1 MFKTSEEIRY
11 VAAAAVQ
18 EIERL
23 AIRPLRLME
32 VCGTHTVAI
41 FRHGLRQLLP
51 EAVELV
57 SGPGCPVCVTPTSY
71 MDLALAYAEQPE
83 ALIATFGDMLRV
95 PGSFSSLEEAK
106 SRGADI
112 HTVYSPLESLELA
125 ERFPEKRVVFLGV
138 GFETTAPLTA
148 ACVREAARRQL
159 SNWLLLPAHKI
170 VPPALTSLLQDPESR
185 VDGLLLPGHVA
196 VVTGTAV
203 FENLPVPA
211 VVAGFEALDILEAIV
226 RLVRQAAQG
235 EARLENAYRRV
246 VRPEGNVV
254 AQSMVAE
261 VYEPA
266 DSSWRGLG
274 VLAQSGL
281 RVRQEFSRWDAAQA
295 WPLPL
300 PESREAPGCC
310 CGEVLKGRLQPPR
323 CPLFGK
329 ACTPLQPVGAC
340 MVSVEGVCA
349 AWYKYGAGRWS
360 P

>member
-1 MFKTSEEIRY
+1 MFKTPEEIRR
-11 VAAAAVQ
+11 AAGAAVQ
-18 EIERL
+18 EVERL
-23 AIRPLRLME
+23 AVRPLRLME

-125 ERFPEKRVVFLGV
+125 ERFPEKRVIFLGV

-159 SNWLLLPAHKI
+159 SNWLLLPAHKV
-170 VPPALTSLLQDPESR
+170 VPPALSSLLQDPESR

-196 VVTGTAV
+196 VVTGTSV
-203 FENLPVPA
+203 FANLPVPA

-226 RLVRQAAQG
+226 RLVRQAAQR
-235 EARLENAYRRV
+235 EVRLENAYRRV
-246 VRPEGNVV
+246 VRPEGNLV
-254 AQSMVAE
+254 ALSMVKE

-266 DSSWRGLG
+266 DSAWRGMG
-274 VLAQSGL
+274 VLAKSGL

-295 WPLPL
+295 WPLPT
-300 PESREAPGCC
+300 PESKEIPGCC
-310 CGEVLKGRLQPPR
+310 CGEVLKGRRQPPQ
-323 CPLFGK
+323 CPLFGRT
-329 ACTPLQPVGAC
+329 CTPLQPVGAC

>member
-1 MFKTSEEIRY
+1 MFKTPEEIRRA
-11 VAAAAVQ
+11 AAAAVQ
-18 EIERL
+18 EVERL
-23 AIRPLRLME
+23 AVRPLRLME

-310 CGEVLKGRLQPPR
+310 CGEVLKGRLQPLQ

>member
-1 MFKTSEEIRY
+1 MFKTPEEIRRA
-11 VAAAAVQ
+11 AAAAVQ
-18 EIERL
+18 EVERL
-23 AIRPLRLME
+23 AVRPLRLME

-159 SNWLLLPAHKI
+159 SNWLLLPAHKV
-170 VPPALTSLLQDPESR
+170 VPPALISLLQDPESR

-196 VVTGTAV
+196 VVTGTEV
-203 FENLPVPA
+203 FANLPVPA

-235 EARLENAYRRV
+235 EVRLENAYRRV
-246 VRPEGNVV
+246 VRTEGNVL

-266 DSSWRGLG
+266 DSVWRGLG

-281 RVRQEFSRWDAAQA
+281 RVRRKFSRWDAVQA
-295 WPLPL
+295 WPLPT

-310 CGEVLKGRLQPPR
+310 CGEVLKGRRQPPQ

>member
-1 MFKTSEEIRY
+1 MFKTPEEIRC

-23 AIRPLRLME
+23 ATRPLRLME

-71 MDLALAYAEQPE
+71 MDLAIAYAEQPG

-125 ERFPEKRVVFLGV
+125 ERFPEKRVIFLGV

-159 SNWLLLPAHKI
+159 SNWLLLPAHKV
-170 VPPALTSLLQDPESR
+170 VPPALSSLLQDPESR

-196 VVTGTAV
+196 VVTGTSV
-203 FENLPVPA
+203 FANLPVPA
-211 VVAGFEALDILEAIV
+211 VVAGFEVLDILEAIV

-235 EARLENAYRRV
+235 EVRLENAYRRV
-246 VRPEGNVV
+246 VRPEGNLV
-254 AQSMVAE
+254 ARSMVKE

-266 DSSWRGLG
+266 DSAWRGMG
-274 VLAQSGL
+274 VLAKSGL

-295 WPLPL
+295 WQLST
-300 PESREAPGCC
+300 PESKEVSGCC
-310 CGEVLKGRLQPPR
+310 CGEVLKGRRQPPQ
-323 CPLFGK
+323 CPLFGR

>member
-1 MFKTSEEIRY
+1 MLKTPEEIRSA
-11 VAAAAVQ
+11 AAAAVQ

-23 AIRPLRLME
+23 AVRPLRLME

-51 EAVELV
+51 ETVELV

-83 ALIATFGDMLRV
+83 TMIATFGDMLRV

-148 ACVREAARRQL
+148 ACVQEAARRQL
-159 SNWLLLPAHKI
+159 SNWLILPAHKV
-170 VPPALTSLLQDPESR
+170 VPPALISLLQDPESR

-254 AQSMVAE
+254 ARSMVAE

-310 CGEVLKGRLQPPR
+310 CGEVLKGRLPPLQ

>member
-1 MFKTSEEIRY
+1 MFKTPEEIRRA
-11 VAAAAVQ
+11 AAAAVQ
-18 EIERL
+18 EVERL

-148 ACVREAARRQL
+148 ACVQEAARRQL
-159 SNWLLLPAHKI
+159 SNWLILPAHKV
-170 VPPALTSLLQDPESR
+170 VPPALISLLQDPESR

-196 VVTGTAV
+196 VVTGTEV
-203 FENLPVPA
+203 FANLPVPA

-235 EARLENAYRRV
+235 EVRLENAYRRV
-246 VRPEGNVV
+246 VRTEGNVL

-266 DSSWRGLG
+266 DSVWRGLG

-281 RVRQEFSRWDAAQA
+281 RVRRKFSRWDAVQA
-295 WPLPL
+295 WPLPT
-300 PESREAPGCC
+300 PESRETPGCC
-310 CGEVLKGRLQPPR
+310 CGEVLKGRRQPPQ

>member
-1 MFKTSEEIRY
+1 MFKTPEEIRR
-11 VAAAAVQ
+11 AAGAAVQ
-18 EIERL
+18 EVERL
-23 AIRPLRLME
+23 AVRPLRLME

-125 ERFPEKRVVFLGV
+125 ERFPEKRVIFLGV

-159 SNWLLLPAHKI
+159 SNWLLLPAHKV
-170 VPPALTSLLQDPESR
+170 VPPALSSLLQDPESR

-196 VVTGTAV
+196 VVTGTSV
-203 FENLPVPA
+203 FANLPVPA

-226 RLVRQAAQG
+226 RLVRQAAQR
-235 EARLENAYRRV
+235 EVRLENAYRRV
-246 VRPEGNVV
+246 VRPEGNLV
-254 AQSMVAE
+254 ALSMVKE

-266 DSSWRGLG
+266 DSAWRGMG
-274 VLAQSGL
+274 VLAKSGL

-295 WPLPL
+295 WPLST
-300 PESREAPGCC
+300 PESKEIPGCC
-310 CGEVLKGRLQPPR
+310 CGEVLKGRRQPPQ
-323 CPLFGK
+323 CPLFGRT
-329 ACTPLQPVGAC
+329 CTPLQPVGAC

>member
-1 MFKTSEEIRY
+1 MFKTPEEIRRA
-11 VAAAAVQ
+11 AAAAVQ
-18 EIERL
+18 EVERL
-23 AIRPLRLME
+23 AVRPLRLME

-170 VPPALTSLLQDPESR
+170 VPPALSSLLQDPESR

-310 CGEVLKGRLQPPR
+310 CGEVLKGRRQPPQ